1 MIETKVKTIADKEP
15 TLEECQ
21 EFVGGLIAIV
31 PLMDGSQMI
40 VNEDG
45 LLLKLPHN
53 DKASQM
59 AGQDLVGNALVLR
72 GDARLT

>member
-1 MIETKVKTIADKEP
+1 MSETKIKTIADKAP

-21 EFVGGLIAIV
+21 KFVGGLIAIV

-45 LLLKLPHN
+45 LPLDLPFN

-59 AGQDLVGNALVLR
+59 AGQHLVGDVLVLR